1 MTKEEELMDFLNK
14 NVFDPILCCP
24 HAHKDIEGG
33 VRRTVDSFQTQDA
46 AGMIDHYWK
55 SIRGTDGSIA
65 FAGML
70 KQHGFKRFE
79 DVLDEFRIRFN
90 DKWLKSK

>member
-1 MTKEEELMDFLNK
+1 MSKEEKIMAFLNE
-14 NVFDPILCCP
+14 NIFESILCCP
-24 HAHKDIEGG
+24 TVDKDIEAG
-33 VRRTVDSFQTQDA
+33 VHRTIAYFQTQDA
-46 AGMIDHYWK
+46 AGMIEHYWK

-79 DVLDEFRIRFN
+79 DVLDEFRVCFN
-90 DKWLKSK
+90 DQWLNSK

>member
-14 NVFDPILCCP
+14 NIFDPILCCP
-24 HAHKDIEGG
+24 NTHKDIEAG
-33 VRRTVDSFQTQDA
+33 VHRTIASFRTQDA
-46 AGMIDHYWK
+46 AGMIEHFWK

-65 FAGML
+65 FSGML

-79 DVLDEFRIRFN
+79 DILDEFRMHFN
-90 DKWLKSK
+90 DEWLKS